1 MSDERTT
8 LSDQG
13 EAGLLAALQPILRR
27 HTAGLP
33 LGTGDDVAI
42 TEPVAADLRQVWTTD
57 TMVEGTHFRFW
68 PQNTGRLI
76 GRKLVESNLSD
87 LASKGACPLH
97 ALLSFGA
104 PAETPAELA
113 QAFFEGVD
121 AALTAAGCRLIGG
134 DIVLAPQWTLTLALC
149 GTLPA
154 TAPIATRARGKPRQR
169 VYVTGSPGESA
180 AGLELL
186 EHKSTPTKPEFAGL
200 IQRHLSPTARVRE
213 GEALVRAFPD
223 LSMIDVSDGVAHEAN
238 EIARQSGVRITLD
251 VERLPISPAL
261 AKFADA
267 AKEDPVNL
275 VLYGGE
281 DYELLFCTTAEEVSV
296 LRVLKE
302 AGCETPVRCIGMVE
316 SGNGVYLRRANGKTE
331 PLGPGGFE
339 HFSPHG
345 PG

>member
-1 MSDERTT
+1 MSDQRAQ
-8 LSDQG
+8 LSDKG
-13 EAGLLAALQPILRR
+13 EAGLLAALQPILKR

-42 TEPVAADLRQVWTTD
+42 TEADSPEVRLVWTTD
-57 TMVEGTHFRFW
+57 TMIEGTHFRFW
-68 PQNTGRLI
+68 PQNTGRMV

-87 LASKGACPLH
+87 LASKGARPKH

-104 PAETPAELA
+104 PAETSLDLA
-113 QAFFEGVD
+113 TAFFEGVD
-121 AALTAAGCRLIGG
+121 TALSAAGCRLIGG

-154 TAPIATRARGKPRQR
+154 TSHIASRGGALPGQR
-169 VYVTGSPGESA
+169 VYVTGAPGESA

-186 EHKSTPTKPEFAGL
+186 EHKSTPPKSDYGPL
-200 IQRHLSPTARVRE
+200 IRSHLSPTARVRE
-213 GEALVRAFPD
+213 GEALVRALSD
-223 LSMIDVSDGVAHEAN
+223 LAMIDVSDGVAHEAH
-238 EIARQSGVRITLD
+238 EIARQSGVRIVLD
-251 VERLPISPAL
+251 QDALPISPVL
-261 AKFADA
+261 ASFASA
-267 AKEDPVNL
+267 AREDPLNL

-281 DYELLFCTTAEEVSV
+281 DYELLFCTAAEEVSV
-296 LRVLKE
+296 LRVLRE
-302 AGCETPVRCIGMVE
+302 AGRETPVRCIGMVE
-316 SGNGVYLRRANGKTE
+316 VGNGVHLRRKNGTIE

>member
-1 MSDERTT
+1 MSGDRAQ
-8 LSDQG
+8 LSDKG

-33 LGTGDDVAI
+33 LATGDDVAI
-42 TEPVAADLRQVWTTD
+42 TEPETADVRLVWTTD

-68 PQNTGRLI
+68 PQNTGRML

-87 LASKGACPLH
+87 LASKGARPKH

-104 PAETPAELA
+104 PAETSLDLA
-113 QAFFEGVD
+113 TAFFEGVD
-121 AALTAAGCRLIGG
+121 AALTAAGCRLVGG

-149 GTLPA
+149 GTIPA
-154 TAPIATRARGKPRQR
+154 TSKIASRGKAARGQR
-169 VYVTGSPGESA
+169 VYVTGAPGESA

-186 EHKSTPTKPEFAGL
+186 EHKTTPAKPEFAPL
-200 IQRHLSPTARVRE
+200 IQRHLSPTARIRE
-213 GEALVRAFPD
+213 GEALVRAFAD
-223 LSMIDVSDGVAHEAN
+223 LSMIDVSDGVAHEAH
-238 EIARQSGVRITLD
+238 EIARQSGVRIMLD
-251 VERLPISPAL
+251 VETLPISGTLSNYAT
-261 AKFADA
+261 A

-275 VLYGGE
+275 MLYGGE
-281 DYELLFCTTAEEVSV
+281 DYELLFCTAAEEVSV

-302 AGCETPVRCIGMVE
+302 AGCDTPVRCIGIVE
-316 SGNGVYLRRANGKTE
+316 VGNGVHLRRKNGTIE
-331 PLGPGGFE
+331 PLGPGGSE